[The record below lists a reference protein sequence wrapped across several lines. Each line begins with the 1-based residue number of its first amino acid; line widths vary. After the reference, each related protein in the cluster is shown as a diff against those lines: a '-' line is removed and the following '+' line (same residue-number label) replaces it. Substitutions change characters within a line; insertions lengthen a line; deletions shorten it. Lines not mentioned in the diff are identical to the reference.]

1 MFFLVNMLYYIVLI
15 IIFIIILYIILV
27 FLFLLYY
34 ILNMKKISN
43 YYNIYINDI
52 SFKDITIKS
61 LNIWNE
67 KIYGIN
73 DKKIKIFFLRD
84 IYYKAFF
91 KYLNTCESTG
101 VTLLINFF
109 NINFFNIILINT
121 KYNNTLTNTLTHELG
136 HVLGIGIHQ
145 KWKNNII
152 IKKGK
157 KYLDKSKFD
166 TIRIY
171 YDFKKKYIPL
181 SEDGFHWNDYTFKK
195 EIMGPYYSIDRKITN
210 LTLYT
215 LKDLGYKLKK

>member
-1 MFFLVNMLYYIVLI
+1 MFYLVNILYYIILI
-15 IIFIIILYIILV
+15 IIFIIILYSIFII
-27 FLFLLYY
+27 LYY

-43 YYNIYINDI
+43 YNNIYINDI

-61 LNIWNE
+61 LNIWDK
-67 KIYGIN
+67 KIYGID
-73 DKKIKIFFLRD
+73 DKKIKIFFLKD

-91 KYLNTCESTG
+91 KNTNTSDSLG
-101 VTLLINFF
+101 ATLLINFF

-121 KYNNTLTNTLTHELG
+121 KYKNTLTYTLTHEIG

-157 KYLDKSKFD
+157 NYLDKSKFD

-181 SEDGFHWNDYTFKK
+181 SEDGFHWDYYTFEN
-195 EIMGPYYSIDRKITN
+195 EIMGPFC
-210 LTLYT
+210 
-215 LKDLGYKLKK
+215 KKQYIVYIAFL